1 MATRVAIDGTAEGE
15 YTIRDLRVFLET
27 WDHLGMPDDAR
38 IHAKTKITGSGPLKT
53 LTAEFAGTGANPA
66 AVMPNPELRPPAS
79 AQTSW
84 SPTAPSVAMP
94 RPADATTER
103 FTRLPPDE
111 VMPVDVTP
119 TAPPIVPGEAPP
131 ITPGDS
137 ATR

>member
-15 YTIRDLRVFLET
+15 YTVHDLRVFLET
-27 WDHLGMPDDAR
+27 WDHLGLPDDAR
-38 IHAKTKITGSGPLKT
+38 LHAKTKITGSGPLKT
-53 LTAEFAGTGANPA
+53 LTAEFAGTGVNPA
-66 AVMPNPELRPPAS
+66 AVQPNPELRSPAS
-79 AQTSW
+79 VPANW

-103 FTRLPPDE
+103 LARVPSDE
-111 VMPVDVTP
+111 VVPVDITP
-119 TAPPIVPGEAPP
+119 TTPGDAPP